1 MILING
7 IKLCNLLHK
16 LCISV
21 LRISFRCFVNKE
33 NATYLNLIS
42 ATEILKT
49 LPLRIIKK
57 VCLAQNQ
64 FHIVM
69 TYHIGYPM
77 RCFDILLGYTINQYC
92 SNYPVDLLLHCIEP
106 EWKMN
111 AVNDFEGVIRKH
123 SSSLEEAK
131 GANPYQW
138 PPPQGLF
145 ITFWQPLQKRAPS
158 NIIFWSS
165 PLIWVAEVELT
176 IQKLTNFSFK

>member
-1 MILING
+1 MHLSFKNFLSMFCEQR
-7 IKLCNLLHK
+7 KCHLLK
-16 LCISV
+16 PNI
-21 LRISFRCFVNKE
+21 
-33 NATYLNLIS
+33 

-106 EWKMN
+106 E
-111 AVNDFEGVIRKH
+111 
-123 SSSLEEAK
+123 
-131 GANPYQW
+131 
-138 PPPQGLF
+138 
-145 ITFWQPLQKRAPS
+145 
-158 NIIFWSS
+158 
-165 PLIWVAEVELT
+165 
-176 IQKLTNFSFK
+176 